1 MPTPKTRSAAYK
13 RFLGKLIKARREA
26 ELSQRDAARRLR
38 TTQSYVSRCETG
50 DRRVDI
56 VELQRFA
63 HVYGK
68 PVSYFLP

>member
-1 MPTPKTRSAAYK
+1 VPTPKTRSAAYR
-13 RFLGKLIKARREA
+13 RFLSKLKRAREEAGLNQRE
-26 ELSQRDAARRLR
+26 AARRLR

-56 VELQRFA
+56 VELQAFA
-63 HVYGK
+63 RAYGK